1 MGKAVVHN
9 FSKLRCIYSYYKIF
23 AIGRSLVVQWLGL
36 GAFTAAAQL

>member
-9 FSKLRCIYSYYKIF
+9 FLKLRCIYSCCKMF
-23 AIGRSLVVQWLGL
+23 AIGRSLVVQGLGL